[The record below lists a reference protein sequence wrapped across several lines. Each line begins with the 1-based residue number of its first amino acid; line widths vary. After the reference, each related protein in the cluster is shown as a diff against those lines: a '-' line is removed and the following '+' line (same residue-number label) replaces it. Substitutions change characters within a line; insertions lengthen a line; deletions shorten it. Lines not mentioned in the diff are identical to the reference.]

1 MAIDPDKQGEPTR
14 DTPGNTGLVFLVSS
28 LFTCRDAGRPSDVR
42 AADQISRV
50 LADLHRVAKPMTC
63 DHGRERLADSCGKR
77 GGFDQLLTSQI
88 SRKPG
93 DFAVAALLLPGS
105 HGPRSSGDSTDFPRR
120 GHLVLLPNQWW
131 RLARSLEDSAR
142 LRENRLGG
150 SVPAPRPGGAP
161 VHSQGRK
168 PLGQVGRK
176 PDFPKPCK
184 GGRFPH

>member
-63 DHGRERLADSCGKR
+63 DHGRERLSDSCGKR

-150 SVPAPRPGGAP
+150 SVPAPRPGLESRTHGDLLRVVRP
-161 VHSQGRK
+161 HSM
-168 PLGQVGRK
+168 PSFL
-176 PDFPKPCK
+176 
-184 GGRFPH
+184 